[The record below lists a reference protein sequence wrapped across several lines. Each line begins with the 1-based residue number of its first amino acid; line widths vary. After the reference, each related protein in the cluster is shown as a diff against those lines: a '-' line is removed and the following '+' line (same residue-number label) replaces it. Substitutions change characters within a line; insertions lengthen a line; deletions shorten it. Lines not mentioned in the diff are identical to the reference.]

1 MLFIIVRWEL
11 PFYLRN
17 KINNYFSFK
26 MLFHHKR
33 YKIVPWGK
41 KHLEEVRKRFVNG
54 SLHKLAPLE
63 PENEDGKYFNIIF
76 IESLII
82 KLSILVILV
91 KIILEMSLNNISI
104 NEVKNKYYYII
115 HSMFCIW

>member
-33 YKIVPWGK
+33 YKNSAMGQKAPRRSKEKICQW
-41 KHLEEVRKRFVNG
+41 
-54 SLHKLAPLE
+54 KLAQTSTIRT
-63 PENEDGKYFNIIF
+63 GK
-76 IESLII
+76 
-82 KLSILVILV
+82 
-91 KIILEMSLNNISI
+91 
-104 NEVKNKYYYII
+104 
-115 HSMFCIW
+115 